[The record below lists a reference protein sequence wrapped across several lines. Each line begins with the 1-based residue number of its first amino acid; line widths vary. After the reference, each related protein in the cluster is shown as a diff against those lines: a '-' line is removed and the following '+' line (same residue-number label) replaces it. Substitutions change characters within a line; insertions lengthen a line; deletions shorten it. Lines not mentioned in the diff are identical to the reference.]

1 LTLSAVVREREIVAL
16 LETEGYGLCLKPAAE
31 EMGRSPGSASRW
43 VTKAATSRRTE
54 PSIAARTEQLDA
66 AL

>member
-16 LETEGYGLCLKPAAE
+16 LGTEGYRLCLKPAAKA
-31 EMGRSPGSASRW
+31 MGKSPESASRW
-43 VTKAATSRRTE
+43 VTKVATRRRTE
-54 PSIAARTEQLDA
+54 PSIAVRSEQLDA